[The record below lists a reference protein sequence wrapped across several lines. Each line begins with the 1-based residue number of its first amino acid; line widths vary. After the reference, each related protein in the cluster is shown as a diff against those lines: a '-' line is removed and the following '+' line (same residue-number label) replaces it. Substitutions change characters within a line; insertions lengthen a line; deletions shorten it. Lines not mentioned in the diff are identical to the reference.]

1 LPNKERDE
9 VAACE
14 FSGDRN
20 GRTPSIHRSGAE
32 ASVRSGRGE
41 MALDVENVVDG
52 GMG

>member
-1 LPNKERDE
+1 LANKERDE

-20 GRTPSIHRSGAE
+20 GRTPSIHRGGAE

-41 MALDVENVVDG
+41 MALDVETL
-52 GMG
+52 